1 MGKIRNRITNTLG
14 IAPRTVKTAWRTTID
29 TTKSA
34 LNLVLDPVIWIWKTG
49 ADIKKAIHKSFTEWP
64 RYHKL
69 WKAPASLALSPFMAV
84 EWVAE
89 TLRGTWVNA
98 CSSVRD
104 IIWNT
109 LTNEWTA
116 IKMMGKWEKFNFST
130 EKLDYKKISPRNR
143 LAGLFKPKTEIDI
156 ERAQFKSKEKDLK
169 DQEKKIKELK
179 EKEAEKIK
187 SEEEKLNKE
196 KEKRTKEKEAR
207 INERKKERESWRES
221 KKAEQEKNNQAFKQ
235 ERESFSKEKEEL
247 NKRIAILE
255 KENKDLEA
263 TFKKTNPETIENK
276 EKKADVI
283 KMTPKTEKSSNNED
297 KEAKIIKLDS
307 KENWKT
313 EAKTEQKPTTKAE
326 VKSEKKTDSKE
337 TWNSETKEVKE
348 AA

>member
-89 TLRGTWVNA
+89 TLRWTWVNA

-196 KEKRTKEKEAR
+196 KENRTKEKEAR

-247 NKRIAILE
+247 NKRIALLE
-255 KENKDLEA
+255 KEKKELES
-263 TFKKTNPETIENK
+263 TLKKTNTEASENKDKKTENIKPKSENK
-276 EKKADVI
+276 EVSATKPEA
-283 KMTPKTEKSSNNED
+283 KTEKKAE
-297 KEAKIIKLDS
+297 S
-307 KENWKT
+307 KPETKT
-313 EAKTEQKPTTKAE
+313 EAK
-326 VKSEKKTDSKE
+326 E
-337 TWNSETKEVKE
+337 TWKGNDEKVEIKE